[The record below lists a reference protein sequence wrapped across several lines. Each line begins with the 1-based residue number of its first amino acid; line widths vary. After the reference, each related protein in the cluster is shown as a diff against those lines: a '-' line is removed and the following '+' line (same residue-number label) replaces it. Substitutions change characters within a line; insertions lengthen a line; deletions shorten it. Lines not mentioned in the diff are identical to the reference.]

1 MRIGCHLTI
10 TKGLDKAAAF
20 AAGIGANTF
29 QYFTRNPRGGA
40 ARRIGP
46 EEIGRWRRSREEHD
60 IYPVVGHLPYTVNLA
75 ATGGRPGDFAA
86 MVVEED
92 LQRVGELE
100 GEILVS
106 HPGHYEADR
115 ETALRQITS
124 LLEKSLELDVPNRPV
139 LCLETMALQSR
150 EIGSLEDLGYILRAL
165 GFPAALGVCLD
176 SAHLFAAGWDL
187 RTRAGCDRLV
197 DRLEAEV
204 GLERVKCMHLNDS
217 LVPMGSRKDRHAVLG
232 RGELGETGISAII
245 VHPFLGRLPLLL
257 ETPVDK
263 YEDYGPQLAFARSL
277 VGEGSLA

>member
-1 MRIGCHLTI
+1 MRIGSHLTI

-20 AAGIGANTF
+20 AAGISANTF

-46 EEIGRWRRSREEHD
+46 EEIGRWHLARDRYD

-75 ATGGRPGDFAA
+75 AAGGRQGDFAA
-86 MVVEED
+86 MVLEED
-92 LQRVGELE
+92 LRRVGELG

-115 ETALRQITS
+115 EAALRQIIS
-124 LLEKSLELDVPNRPV
+124 LLEKALELDVPNRPV
-139 LCLETMALQSR
+139 FCLETMALQGR
-150 EIGSLEDLGYILRAL
+150 EIGSLEDLGWILGGL

-187 RTRAGCDRLV
+187 RTREGCDRLV
-197 DRLEAEV
+197 ERLETEV

-217 LVPMGSRKDRHAVLG
+217 LAPLGSHRDRHAVLG
-232 RGELGETGISAII
+232 QGELGEAGIAAI
-245 VHPFLGRLPLLL
+245 VNHPFLGRLPLLL

-263 YEDYGPQLAFARSL
+263 YEDYGPQIAYARSL
-277 VGEGSLA
+277 ARA